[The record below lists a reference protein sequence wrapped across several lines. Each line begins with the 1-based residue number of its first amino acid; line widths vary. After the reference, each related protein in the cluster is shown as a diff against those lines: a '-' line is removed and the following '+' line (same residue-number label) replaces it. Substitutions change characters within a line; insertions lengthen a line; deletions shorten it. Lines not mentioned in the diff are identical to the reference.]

1 MLSTEGVLLLL
12 LKRTVNPVFVKYFLI
27 LVMTQQIYAQSSV
40 EGYAEAYRVRSEK
53 GGKEGTYKD
62 AYKADD
68 GTDYTETV
76 EDMHQVLDKDQHKE
90 DSHEH
95 DKKGNHKDSKRG
107 KTKAEPNKMDQDYDD
122 DYEYQDEPDNE
133 AGYLDPEVESTS
145 SNAKE
150 SLIYQKSSS
159 AKDQLIYQKSSSAR

>member
-1 MLSTEGVLLLL
+1 MSISFGDTWATMLSTEGVLLLL
-12 LKRTVNPVFVKYFLI
+12 LKRTVNPLLVKYFLI

-68 GTDYTETV
+68 GTDFTETV
-76 EDMHQVLDKDQHKE
+76 EDMHQVLDKTQHK
-90 DSHEH
+90 EH

-145 SNAKE
+145 SSAKY
-150 SLIYQKSSS
+150 SLICQKSSS
-159 AKDQLIYQKSSSAR
+159 GR